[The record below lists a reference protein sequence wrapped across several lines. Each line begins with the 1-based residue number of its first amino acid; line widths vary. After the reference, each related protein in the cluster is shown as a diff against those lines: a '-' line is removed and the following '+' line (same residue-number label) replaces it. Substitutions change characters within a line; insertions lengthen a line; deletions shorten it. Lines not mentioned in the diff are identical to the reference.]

1 MAIYNH
7 MSELQNDPLRK
18 PSKIHQKHEFMDRS
32 EQQKMHSSMR
42 FMNDNFV
49 NYVRLVVREMVDL
62 MISFD
67 LYDTF

>member
-1 MAIYNH
+1 
-7 MSELQNDPLRK
+7 
-18 PSKIHQKHEFMDRS
+18 
-32 EQQKMHSSMR
+32 MHFSMR
-42 FMNDNFV
+42 FMNDNFI